1 MNNSPPGASVRSDT
15 QRAGSVQFGLRLVK
29 ESRDFCRQK
38 RESVAEIPGNK
49 LLQLQW
55 KHSSCFMEVHIN
67 ICVLVC
73 WCAGVWLHVTVQS
86 RRKK

>member
-1 MNNSPPGASVRSDT
+1 MSNSPPEASVRSDT
-15 QRAGSVQFGLRLVK
+15 QRAGSVQFGLRLVE
-29 ESRDFCRQK
+29 ESRDFCRRK
-38 RESVAEIPGNK
+38 REVAEIPGNK

-73 WCAGVWLHVTVQS
+73 GCM
-86 RRKK
+86 